1 MGLWC
6 ELALLELDST
16 GFSDCME
23 QFAGESSNTVWKL
36 VVGYARDTFGEATI
50 TSAYDAMK
58 RRNLLRRQVSVFMEN
73 YLILLISSSGEP
85 PFVRGADEN
94 PDTVR
99 GLIRHQ

>member
-1 MGLWC
+1 
-6 ELALLELDST
+6 
-16 GFSDCME
+16 
-23 QFAGESSNTVWKL
+23 
-36 VVGYARDTFGEATI
+36 
-50 TSAYDAMK
+50 
-58 RRNLLRRQVSVFMEN
+58 MEN